1 MTEHLTAS
9 ELDRLIQVVVEEADR
24 MDDDGRDG
32 TFEASP
38 LRPIYEKL
46 QRMHRAAFASNSSTK
61 PHQ

>member
-32 TFEASP
+32 AFEASP

-46 QRMHRAAFASNSSTK
+46 KRMHHAAFASNSSTRTA
-61 PHQ
+61 Q